1 MSTLGSVVS
10 RLTAWATPRVFL
22 TSDVTR
28 GALPTRLNER
38 LQQLKTIRLGFMNN
52 PG

>member
-1 MSTLGSVVS
+1 MSSFGSLAS
-10 RLTAWATPRVFL
+10 RLTAWATPCVFL
-22 TSDVTR
+22 TADVTR

-52 PG
+52 PL

>member
-1 MSTLGSVVS
+1 MSSLGSVVRRS
-10 RLTAWATPRVFL
+10 TAWATPRVFS

-28 GALPTRLNER
+28 GALPTRLNEK
-38 LQQLKTIRLGFMNN
+38 LQQLEIIRLGFMNN

>member
-1 MSTLGSVVS
+1 MSRLGSVVS
-10 RLTAWATPRVFL
+10 RLAAWATPRVFW

-38 LQQLKTIRLGFMNN
+38 LQQLETVRLGFVK
-52 PG
+52 